1 MARTMDV
8 ATIAAQESQV
18 VREAFIVRLD
28 IDGDEFLAWT
38 GLGTYTPSG
47 TGDNAIEALV
57 NGTDAATYTGVAALG
72 AIDSIT
78 DGNQGTRAVTLTLS
92 GVSLAE
98 DVAKQIIFEARKWQF
113 RRGRIWGINLDENG
127 VPVGNPWRIRTGR
140 MENMQ
145 YKRGGD
151 DGEATISVDLE
162 GYISYTQEPLFS
174 RYSEQKDLDAT
185 DTSQDFVHELANLD
199 PTSSDGPSGHAGRGG
214 RGGGGGGTSSG
225 HYDGPRGPS
234 LHLH

>member
-1 MARTMDV
+1 MARNMDA

-18 VREAFIVRLD
+18 VYEAFIVRLD
-28 IDGDEFLAWT
+28 VEGDEFLAWT

-47 TGDNAIEALV
+47 TGDGAIEALV
-57 NGTDAATYTGVAALG
+57 NGTDTAAYSGVAALG
-72 AIDSIT
+72 SIESIT
-78 DGNQGTRAVTLTLS
+78 DSNEGTRSVTLTLS

-151 DGEATISVDLE
+151 DGAATISVDLE
-162 GYISYTQEPLFS
+162 GYSSYTQEPLFS

-199 PTSSDGPSGHAGRGG
+199 PTSSDGPSGHAGGQGNRGG
-214 RGGGGGGTSSG
+214 SGGGG
-225 HYDGPRGPS
+225 DGSRGRLPN
-234 LHLH
+234 LNTY